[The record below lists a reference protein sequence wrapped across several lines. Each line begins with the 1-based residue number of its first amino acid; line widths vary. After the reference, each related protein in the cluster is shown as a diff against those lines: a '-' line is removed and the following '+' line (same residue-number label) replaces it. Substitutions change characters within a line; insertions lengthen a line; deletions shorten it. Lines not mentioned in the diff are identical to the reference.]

1 MVTDGRNHPPSALI
15 LNPVEQTAHD
25 EPDSID
31 DQQQIIIVQA
41 PTFSHPTR
49 LISSIVTTLGLLVFF
64 LAFFAFAGSSTT
76 DFAMLEFGIG
86 GCCLLFNFAFIMEI
100 IYYANLISYNKTYGN
115 GNASANFNLVLT
127 IVLVTVGLL
136 IFTTNF
142 VT

>member
-1 MVTDGRNHPPSALI
+1 MTDGRDHPPSSLI

-25 EPDSID
+25 DPDNID
-31 DQQQIIIVQA
+31 NQQQIIIVQA

-49 LISSIVTTLGLLVFF
+49 LISSIVTTVGLLVFF

-127 IVLVTVGLL
+127 IVLVTIGLL

-142 VT
+142 VI